1 MKKLLNV
8 DYLAETIIRY
18 RPLCI
23 IISILILAG
32 LAQGLSKINFN
43 PDINAFF
50 PENDTLTTSHLS
62 IEDTYSSMD
71 NAVIGIGVKEG
82 TVFTNEV
89 LSLIEDLTER
99 AWKTP
104 HSLRVDSLSNY
115 SYVSAD
121 GDDLY
126 IEPFLEGS
134 STYDLKTLKEKELII
149 EEEELAY
156 GAIISKDKKTSLIN
170 IVFDP
175 PRKDIEA
182 EYQESLNYVLGFLE
196 EARKNHPE
204 VDLIISGIVYMEYQS
219 PMLLKAQMPKLMP
232 TAILVI
238 LLTLFLLL
246 RSLVAVAG
254 SFLVILMSVVSAMG
268 SIGFMSGDIAQPFI
282 MVPILIA
289 TLAVADCVHLFT
301 LYFQNLDSSRKSKEA
316 MLESLKLNLQ
326 PLFLTSLTTAIGFLS
341 LNLAPVE
348 PLRGIGNGV
357 AVGVFLAFIFTVL
370 LLAPI
375 VSYFNVKQSKN
386 INFQKNIARKLGR
399 FSIKNY
405 KRLLVIV
412 PVISCFLMAFIPLNK
427 TNDNPLEFYSERYTT
442 SAADSKWISQ
452 RIGGT
457 FPVSYELNS
466 QGIVSDPEFL
476 REVDKFSEW
485 LASNK
490 EVLHVSSL
498 SKIMKNLNKTLH
510 GKQEEWNIIPTEPD
524 LSAQY
529 LFFYEMSL
537 PYGLDLTNSISQ
549 NKESIK
555 LVASLKELGSLEYR
569 EFAKRVE
576 NYASQNMPEDM
587 VSIGTGT
594 RPIFAFMSN
603 MLITQLTYALGIGI
617 VLITATIILFFRS
630 LRYGMLTSVTNLLP
644 IGVAFGIWAI
654 VSGEISMLV
663 GIGMGTT
670 LGIIV
675 DFTVHFLSKY
685 LHARRQK
692 NLSAEE
698 AVEYAFETVGFAL
711 IITSFSLILGFLV
724 LLQAFFIPIHG
735 FVLFSSIAFLSALII
750 DLLLFPALLITWD
763 KRYKLLTL

>member
-8 DYLAETIIRY
+8 NYLAETIIRY

-23 IISILILAG
+23 IISLLILAG

-175 PRKDIEA
+175 PREDIES

-569 EFAKRVE
+569 EFAKKVE

-594 RPIFAFMSN
+594 RPIFAFLSN
-603 MLITQLTYALGIGI
+603 MLITQLVYALGIGI

-763 KRYKLLTL
+763 KRYNY

>member
-8 DYLAETIIRY
+8 NYLAETIIRY

-23 IISILILAG
+23 IISLLILAG

-43 PDINAFF
+43 PDINVFF

-763 KRYKLLTL
+763 KRYNY

>member
-1 MKKLLNV
+1 MNKLLNV
-8 DYLAETIIRY
+8 NYLAETIIRY

-23 IISILILAG
+23 IISLLILAG

-412 PVISCFLMAFIPLNK
+412 PVISCFLIAFIPLNK

-763 KRYKLLTL
+763 KRYNY

>member
-23 IISILILAG
+23 IISLLILAG

-603 MLITQLTYALGIGI
+603 MLITQLIYALGIGI

-685 LHARRQK
+685 LHARRHK
-692 NLSAEE
+692 NLNAEE

-763 KRYKLLTL
+763 KRYNH

>member
-8 DYLAETIIRY
+8 NYLAETIIRY

-23 IISILILAG
+23 IISLLILAG

-386 INFQKNIARKLGR
+386 INFQKNIARKLGK

-603 MLITQLTYALGIGI
+603 MLITQLIYALGIGI

-685 LHARRQK
+685 LHARRHK
-692 NLSAEE
+692 NLNAEE

-763 KRYKLLTL
+763 KRYNH

>member
-1 MKKLLNV
+1 MKKLLNSN
-8 DYLAETIIRY
+8 YLAETIIRY

-23 IISILILAG
+23 IISLLILAG

-43 PDINAFF
+43 PDINVFF
-50 PENDTLTTSHLS
+50 PENDTLTTSHLK

-82 TVFTNEV
+82 TVFTNEI
-89 LSLIEDLTER
+89 LSLIEDLTEK

-104 HSLRVDSLSNY
+104 HSLRIDSLSNY

-149 EEEELAY
+149 EGEELAY

-175 PRKDIEA
+175 PRKDIES

-232 TAILVI
+232 AAILVI

-254 SFLVILMSVVSAMG
+254 SFLVIIVSVASAMG
-268 SIGFMSGDIAQPFI
+268 SIGFLSGDIAQPFI

-357 AVGVFLAFIFTVL
+357 AIGVFLAFMFTVL

-386 INFQKNIARKLGR
+386 ISFQKNFSRKLGR

-405 KRLLVIV
+405 KRLLLIV

-466 QGIVSDPEFL
+466 QSTVSDPEFL

-485 LASNK
+485 LDSNE

-510 GKQEEWNIIPTEPD
+510 GKQEKWNVIPTESD

-569 EFAKRVE
+569 EFAKRVK
-576 NYASQNMPEDM
+576 NYASENMPKDM
-587 VSIGTGT
+587 VSIGTGI
-594 RPIFAFMSN
+594 RPIFALMSN

-692 NLSAEE
+692 NLSAEK

-735 FVLFSSIAFLSALII
+735 FVLFSSLAFISALII

-763 KRYKLLTL
+763 KRYS

>member
-23 IISILILAG
+23 IISLLILAG

-386 INFQKNIARKLGR
+386 INFQKNIARKLGK

-490 EVLHVSSL
+490 EVLHISSL

-603 MLITQLTYALGIGI
+603 MLITQLIYALGIGI

-763 KRYKLLTL
+763 KRYNY

>member
-8 DYLAETIIRY
+8 NYLAETIIRY

-23 IISILILAG
+23 IISLLILAG

-301 LYFQNLDSSRKSKEA
+301 LYFQNLDSSIKSKEA

-466 QGIVSDPEFL
+466 QGIVSDPKFL

-763 KRYKLLTL
+763 KRYNY

>member
-1 MKKLLNV
+1 MKKLLNAN
-8 DYLAETIIRY
+8 YLAETIIRY

-23 IISILILAG
+23 IISLLILAG

-43 PDINAFF
+43 PDINVFF
-50 PENDTLTTSHLS
+50 PENDPLTTSHLN

-82 TVFTNEV
+82 TVFTNEI
-89 LSLIEDLTER
+89 LSLIEDLTEK

-126 IEPFLEGS
+126 IEPFIEGS
-134 STYDLKTLKEKELII
+134 SAYSLKTLKEKELII

-175 PRKDIEA
+175 PRKDIES

-196 EARKNHPE
+196 ETRKNYPE

-254 SFLVILMSVVSAMG
+254 SFLVILISVVSAMG

-386 INFQKNIARKLGR
+386 INFQKNIARKLSR

-412 PVISCFLMAFIPLNK
+412 PVISCFLMAFIPLNN

-466 QGIVSDPEFL
+466 QGMVSDPEFL

-498 SKIMKNLNKTLH
+498 SKIMKNLNKTFH
-510 GKQEEWNIIPTEPD
+510 GKQEEWNVIPTESD

-537 PYGLDLTNSISQ
+537 PYGLDLNNSISQ
-549 NKESIK
+549 NKKSTK

-569 EFAKRVE
+569 EFAQRVE
-576 NYASQNMPEDM
+576 NYASQNMPKDM

-594 RPIFAFMSN
+594 RPIFAFLSN

-763 KRYKLLTL
+763 KRYNY

>member
-1 MKKLLNV
+1 MKKLLNSN
-8 DYLAETIIRY
+8 YLAETIIRY

-23 IISILILAG
+23 IISLLILAG

-43 PDINAFF
+43 PDINVFF
-50 PENDTLTTSHLS
+50 PENDTLTTSHLK

-82 TVFTNEV
+82 TVFTNEI
-89 LSLIEDLTER
+89 LSLIEDLTEK

-104 HSLRVDSLSNY
+104 HSLRIDSLSNY

-149 EEEELAY
+149 EGEELAY

-175 PRKDIEA
+175 PRKDIES

-219 PMLLKAQMPKLMP
+219 PVLLKAQMPKLMP
-232 TAILVI
+232 SAILVI

-254 SFLVILMSVVSAMG
+254 SFLVIIVSVASAMG
-268 SIGFMSGDIAQPFI
+268 SIGFLSGDIAQPFI

-357 AVGVFLAFIFTVL
+357 AIGVFLAFMFTVL

-386 INFQKNIARKLGR
+386 ISFQKNFSRKLGR

-466 QGIVSDPEFL
+466 QSTVSDPEFL

-485 LASNK
+485 LDSNE

-510 GKQEEWNIIPTEPD
+510 GKQEKWNVIPTESD

-569 EFAKRVE
+569 EFAKRVK
-576 NYASQNMPEDM
+576 NYASENMPKDM
-587 VSIGTGT
+587 VSIGTGI
-594 RPIFAFMSN
+594 RPIFALMSN

-692 NLSAEE
+692 NLSAEK

-735 FVLFSSIAFLSALII
+735 FVLFSSLAFISALII

-763 KRYKLLTL
+763 KRYS

>member
-1 MKKLLNV
+1 MKKLLSVN
-8 DYLAETIIRY
+8 YLAETIIRY

-23 IISILILAG
+23 IISLLILAG

-182 EYQESLNYVLGFLE
+182 EYQESLNYVLGFIE

-603 MLITQLTYALGIGI
+603 MLITQLIYALGIGI

-763 KRYKLLTL
+763 KRYNY

>member
-8 DYLAETIIRY
+8 NYLAETIIRY

-89 LSLIEDLTER
+89 LSLIEDLTEK

-763 KRYKLLTL
+763 KRYNH

>member
-8 DYLAETIIRY
+8 NYLAETIIRY

-457 FPVSYELNS
+457 FPVSYELYS

-594 RPIFAFMSN
+594 RPIFAFMST
-603 MLITQLTYALGIGI
+603 MLITQLTCALGIGI

-763 KRYKLLTL
+763 KRYNY

>member
-8 DYLAETIIRY
+8 NYLAETIIRY

-23 IISILILAG
+23 IISLLILAG
-32 LAQGLSKINFN
+32 LSQGLSKINFN
-43 PDINAFF
+43 PDINVFF

-386 INFQKNIARKLGR
+386 INFQKNIARKLSR

-510 GKQEEWNIIPTEPD
+510 GKQEEWNIIPTEPN

-576 NYASQNMPEDM
+576 NYASQNMPEGM

-594 RPIFAFMSN
+594 RPIFAFLSN

-763 KRYKLLTL
+763 KRYNY

>member
-457 FPVSYELNS
+457 FPVSYELYS

-569 EFAKRVE
+569 EFAKKVE

-763 KRYKLLTL
+763 KRYNH

>member
-23 IISILILAG
+23 IISLLILAG

-457 FPVSYELNS
+457 FPVSYELYS

-569 EFAKRVE
+569 EFAKKVE

-603 MLITQLTYALGIGI
+603 MLITQLIYALGIGI

-763 KRYKLLTL
+763 KRYNY

>member
-82 TVFTNEV
+82 TVFTNEI
-89 LSLIEDLTER
+89 LSLIEDLTEK

-763 KRYKLLTL
+763 KRYNH

>member
-603 MLITQLTYALGIGI
+603 MLITQLIYALGIGI

-763 KRYKLLTL
+763 KRYNC

>member
-8 DYLAETIIRY
+8 NYLAETIIRY

-32 LAQGLSKINFN
+32 LSQGLSKINFN

-569 EFAKRVE
+569 EFAKKVE

-763 KRYKLLTL
+763 KRYNH

>member
-8 DYLAETIIRY
+8 NYLAETIIRY

-89 LSLIEDLTER
+89 LSLIEDLTEK

-175 PRKDIEA
+175 PREDIES

-763 KRYKLLTL
+763 KRYNH

>member
-8 DYLAETIIRY
+8 NYLAETIIRY

-23 IISILILAG
+23 IISLLILAG

-603 MLITQLTYALGIGI
+603 MLITQLIYALGIGI

-763 KRYKLLTL
+763 KRYNH

>member
-8 DYLAETIIRY
+8 NYLAETIIRY

-763 KRYKLLTL
+763 KRYNY